1 MNSRYKC
8 ISIFYISIWKF
19 LHLCV
24 KHWYYNSI
32 VLLPSQEEASG
43 SRKKSF
49 YMSME
54 KNKAQTLMVQYSMF
68 IRLYY
73 TAQTDKP
80 KH

>member
-1 MNSRYKC
+1 MK
-8 ISIFYISIWKF
+8 ISTFVCNAFVLQLDSITALTGRSFRFK
-19 LHLCV
+19 
-24 KHWYYNSI
+24 
-32 VLLPSQEEASG
+32 
-43 SRKKSF
+43 KKSF

-68 IRLYY
+68 IVLYY